1 MTHAVHALPTHLG
14 SLRGSGGLLI
24 AATLFLAVLIA
35 EAAVIALAAPTIP
48 DIGALYV
55 TVT

>member
-1 MTHAVHALPTHLG
+1 MTHAVHALPTHHG
-14 SLRGSGGLLI
+14 SLQGSGGLLI
-24 AATLFLAVLIA
+24 AAALFLAVLIA

>member
-1 MTHAVHALPTHLG
+1 MTDAVHALPAHRGGLQ
-14 SLRGSGGLLI
+14 GSGGLRI
-24 AATLFLAVLIA
+24 AAALFVAVLIA
-35 EAAVIALAAPTIP
+35 EAAVIALAAPTLP